1 MTMKAKYGMI
11 GDNNFIEGDISANV
25 SYDGL
30 INQLQCL
37 LDSDYSPTVKLA
49 EIQRL
54 IDDQRDQW
62 QPDWADSIDN

>member
-1 MTMKAKYGMI
+1 VKYGMI
-11 GDNNFIEGDISANV
+11 GDDKFIEGNITANI
-25 SYDGL
+25 SYDSL

-54 IDDQRDQW
+54 VDDQRDQW
-62 QPDWADSIDN
+62 QPDWADSIDD

>member
-1 MTMKAKYGMI
+1 MKVKYGMI
-11 GDNNFIEGDISANV
+11 GDDKFIEGNITANI
-25 SYDGL
+25 SYDSL

-54 IDDQRDQW
+54 VDDQRDQW
-62 QPDWADSIDN
+62 QPDWADSIDD

>member
-1 MTMKAKYGMI
+1 MN
-11 GDNNFIEGDISANV
+11 DNI
-25 SYDGL
+25 

-54 IDDQRDQW
+54 VDDQRDQW
-62 QPDWADSIDN
+62 QPDWADYIDD